1 MLLFCP
7 VHYRK
12 DVGCYYVVNMRVKKK
27 LLVVSQHFWPETF
40 RINDLCDFLQ
50 EKDCEIEV
58 LCGIPNYPKGQFF
71 DSYSYLKNRKQ
82 YHKGV
87 EVHRALEIPRGDNST
102 LRIFLNYV
110 SFPIASLF
118 HVPRLITKKFDK
130 IFLFQTSPVMM
141 TVAGILVGRIKH
153 IETTMYVLDLWPEN
167 LFSVIDIKNPFMRK
181 LATSISHWHYKHVD
195 KLIVLSEKMK
205 TRLVEVT
212 GIAPEKIIVIPQVC
226 EKIYETDIHDK
237 KLAARFKNSFNIL
250 FTGSITPAQ
259 SFETI
264 IAAAKKLKRDDM
276 KDIKWIIVGDGMSRK
291 WLEDEIKKNDL
302 SDSFVF
308 EGQRPIEDMPKYSGI
323 ADALVGCLVKSD
335 LLEATVPA
343 KVMSYIASGK
353 PIVLAMDGEVQTLI
367 NDTIK
372 CGYAGETGNDQVLAN
387 NIKRLYNLSPSER
400 TKMGKRAR
408 DYHFKHFERNLV
420 LSKLYTFIFK

>member
-1 MLLFCP
+1 M
-7 VHYRK
+7 
-12 DVGCYYVVNMRVKKK
+12 GAKKK

-40 RINDLCDFLQ
+40 RINDLCDFLLD
-50 EKDCEIEV
+50 KDCEIEV
-58 LCGIPNYPKGQFF
+58 LCGIPNYPKGKFF
-71 DSYSYLKNRKQ
+71 DGYSYFKSLKQ
-82 YHKGV
+82 SHKGI
-87 EVHRALEIPRGDNST
+87 EVHRALEIPRGNNSN

-118 HVPRLITKKFDK
+118 HIPRLLTKRFDK

-141 TVAGILVGRIKH
+141 AIAGIIVGRIKR

-167 LFSVIDIKNPFMRK
+167 LFSVIVIKNPILRK
-181 LATSISHWHYKHVD
+181 LATNVSHWHYKHVD

-205 TRLVEVT
+205 DQLVEVT
-212 GIAPEKIIVIPQVC
+212 GINPKKIIVIPQVC

-237 KLAARFKNSFNIL
+237 KLAARFKDGFNIL

-264 IAAAKKLKRDDM
+264 IAAAKKLRSDGI
-276 KDIKWIIVGDGMSRK
+276 KDINWIIVGDGMSRK
-291 WLEDEIKKNDL
+291 WLENEIKKNDL
-302 SDSFVF
+302 SESFIF
-308 EGQRPIEDMPKYSGI
+308 EGQHPIEDMPRYSGI
-323 ADALVGCLVKSD
+323 ADALIGCLVKSD
-335 LLEATVPA
+335 LLEATIPA

-372 CGYAGETGNDQVLAN
+372 CGYAGETGNSQMLAD
-387 NIKRLYNLSPSER
+387 NIKRLYGLSSSER
-400 TKMGKRAR
+400 AKMGKRAR
-408 DYHFKHFERNLV
+408 EYHFKHFERNLV
-420 LSKLYTFIFK
+420 LGKLYTFIFK